1 MKKLIFIVLT
11 IIFSIPALS
20 QDINFDDY
28 FVDKTMRIDY
38 FQTGNAEEEIY
49 SIDQIYQYDTWGG
62 NPKKLIDEMNSGM
75 YYLHIYDLGSNKL
88 IYSRGFQTIFG
99 EYRTTGPAKNGAH
112 KTYHETVLFPY
123 PKASVLMVINGRDEH
138 NMLIPLFS
146 YKIDPKDVN
155 IIKETSSTEDKVI
168 EVFTNG
174 NPHDM
179 VDIVF
184 IAEGYTSDK
193 LDKFTNDVQH
203 FTAVM
208 FNTEPFKSYK
218 NKFNVSGIFRPSLE
232 NRVDEPTKG
241 LFSNTVV
248 DASYN
253 ALNLPRY
260 LLIDDNKSLRDIA
273 SGQPYDYVIILSNT
287 DRYGG
292 GGIYNN
298 YTIFTADDERSEGIL
313 MHEFGH
319 GFANLADEY
328 FGSTVSY
335 NEFFPPGREPH
346 EPNITRLLD
355 PDNPKWKHIM
365 DPDIPVPAYWGQ
377 DGNDSIRKHYQN
389 LYQGKVGVFEGAG
402 YSPKGIYRSE
412 VKIGFFSDGAYNRVS
427 TEAIKQMIE
436 HLSN

>member
-1 MKKLIFIVLT
+1 MKDLVFISLILFL
-11 IIFSIPALS
+11 SNPAIS

-28 FVDKTMRIDY
+28 FMDKTMRVDY

-49 SIDQIYQYDTWGG
+49 AIDQIYQYNTWAG
-62 NPKKLIDEMNSGM
+62 NPKKLIDNMNSGM
-75 YYLHIYDLGSNKL
+75 YYLHIYDLGSNRL

-99 EYRTTGPAKNGAH
+99 EYRTTVPAKEGVY
-112 KTYHETVLFPY
+112 KTYHETLQIPF
-123 PKASVLMVINGRDEH
+123 PKASVLLIINSRGEN
-138 NMLIPLFS
+138 NMLYPIFS
-146 YKIDPKDVN
+146 IKIDPNNVN
-155 IIKETSSTEDKVI
+155 IIKENRDPNDKVF
-168 EVFTNG
+168 EVFYNG
-174 NPHDM
+174 PPHDKI
-179 VDIVF
+179 DFVF
-184 IAEGYTSDK
+184 IAEGYTTDQYE
-193 LDKFTNDVQH
+193 KFMKDVQH
-203 FTAVM
+203 FSGVM
-208 FNTEPFKSYK
+208 FDTEPFKTHK
-218 NKFNVSGIFRPSLE
+218 DKFNVSGIFRSSVD

-241 LFSNTVV
+241 LFSNTVL

-273 SGQPYDYVIILSNT
+273 AAKPYDYVIILSNT
-287 DRYGG
+287 SRYGG

-298 YTIFTADDERSEGIL
+298 YTIFTADDDRSEGIL

-355 PDNPKWKHIM
+355 PENVKWKHLI
-365 DPDIPVPAYWGQ
+365 DPDMPIPAYWGQ
-377 DGNDSIRKHYQN
+377 DDNDSIKNNYQE
-389 LYQGKVGVFEGAG
+389 LYKGKVGVFEGAG
-402 YSPKGIYRSE
+402 YSPEGIYRSE
-412 VKIGFFSDGAYNRVS
+412 VKIGFFREGTYNKVS
-427 TEAIKQMIE
+427 AEAIIKMIE